1 MAKEL
6 SYSQRRAQEITLL
19 TRELLRELPAVCADF
34 LRAIEPTTQPLTRFA
49 YACDLK
55 LFFQY
60 LHAEVPRFSNAP
72 VEAWTCAELGD
83 VGARDISMY
92 LEYLSLYYKDD
103 AAVTNAELGKMRKL
117 STLRS
122 FYHYLFKNALINAD
136 ITLLVDMPKRREKPI
151 IRLEVDEV
159 ARLLDL
165 VESGEKQTQ
174 HQKHYNDNVRL
185 RDLAIITLFLG
196 TGIRVSE
203 LVGMDIDDLDFDLG
217 GFMVTRKGG
226 GQAVLY
232 FPDEVSKVL
241 KDYLR
246 ARRNMT
252 PLPGHE
258 NALFLS
264 LQNKRISVRAVQVM
278 VKKYASQAAPLKKHL
293 SPHKLRSTFGTNLYQ
308 ETGDIYLVADV
319 LGHSDVNTTR
329 RHYAAMADERRRMAA
344 RKVKLRDEGETRP
357 TSESGNADK

>member
-1 MAKEL
+1 MPKDL
-6 SYSQRRAQEITLL
+6 NYSQQRAQEITLL
-19 TRELLRELPAVCADF
+19 TREVLLDLPAVCTDF
-34 LRAIEPTTQPLTRFA
+34 LRAIEPTTQPLTRYA
-49 YACDLK
+49 YACDLR

-60 LHAEVPRFSNAP
+60 LQSEVPRFAGKASAS
-72 VEAWTCAELGD
+72 WTCEELAN
-83 VGARDISMY
+83 VTACDINMY

-103 AAVTNAELGKMRKL
+103 EAVTNAELGKMRKL
-117 STLRS
+117 SSLRS
-122 FYHYLFKNALINAD
+122 FYHYLFKNALINSD
-136 ITLLVDMPKRREKPI
+136 TTLLVDMPKRHSKPI

-174 HQKHYNDNVRL
+174 HQKRYNDHTRL
-185 RDLAIITLFLG
+185 RDLAILTLFLG

-203 LVGMDIDDLDFDLG
+203 LVGIDIDDLDFDVG

-226 GQAVLY
+226 SQAILY
-232 FPDEVSKVL
+232 FPDEVATVL

-246 ARRNMT
+246 ARKAMT

-264 LQNKRISVRAVQVM
+264 LQNRRISVRAVQQM
-278 VKKYASQAAPLKKHL
+278 VKKYATQAAPLKKHL
-293 SPHKLRSTFGTNLYQ
+293 SPHKLRSTFGTNLYR

-344 RKVKLRDEGETRP
+344 RKVKLREDGEERP
-357 TSESGNADK
+357 SDDKA